1 MKNELIAGQFSARP
15 IHVKESFKSFD
26 QPATISL
33 IVSRILRNS
42 FIAGK
47 KFSENLC
54 SSVARP
60 LPFGLRTRADIM

>member
-42 FIAGK
+42 LIAGK
-47 KFSENLC
+47 KFQRKSFVHPWPDLC
-54 SSVARP
+54 LSDCALGP
-60 LPFGLRTRADIM
+60 T

>member
-26 QPATISL
+26 QPAPISL

-42 FIAGK
+42 LIAGK
-47 KFSENLC
+47 KFQRKSLFIRGPT
-54 SSVARP
+54 SAFRI
-60 LPFGLRTRADIM
+60 AH